1 MKAQSFVCPECSKL
15 FPSKFNLHRHIECIH
30 LKSSKYPCPACSK
43 ILTSK
48 QNFIQHMHIHT
59 GAKPLECKA
68 CGAHFRQGS
77 LLSAHKKLHKGFPGI
92 PKVSPTQLTDMLR
105 LLPLCLCA

>member
-1 MKAQSFVCPECSKL
+1 MKAQSFVCPDCFKS
-15 FPSKFNLHRHIECIH
+15 FPSKFNLHRHVDCIH
-30 LKSSKYPCPACSK
+30 LKCSKHPCPDCGK
-43 ILTSK
+43 VLTSK

-77 LLSAHKKLHKGFPGI
+77 LLSAHRKLHKGFPGI
-92 PKVSPTQLTDMLR
+92 PKVSFKKLTDMLR
-105 LLPLCLCA
+105 FCLHFL